1 MLKLLRHKRVAKLV
15 LWGILI
21 LILPAFVIWGAGS
34 VGRSKEKGPAFVGL
48 IHNKKI
54 SFDAFAESITDMRVQ
69 IMLNFYSQQQ
79 ILENLLKNKELL
91 GKMAWDRLIMAAE
104 AKKGRFKATNAEV
117 VNYVRSLPLFMQN
130 GRFNDRMYE
139 YFIRNTLGI
148 YPRSFEE
155 MMRENIVIQKLE
167 ASLTKDIKVSDE
179 EVLSQYKIDCQKF
192 KVSYTILPTDS
203 EKSYKEILDTI
214 AKEKISFEEAVVK
227 AGLKTQ
233 ESALFSKSDYIEG
246 IGEAAQLAD
255 AAAKLKAGELSEPIH
270 TKGGEIVFKLLEAQS
285 FNEEK
290 FKKEKDEYAKKVLAD
305 KKNKFLEGWLRNL
318 ESKSVLNIDLK
329 DYEKYYK

>member
-130 GRFNDRMYE
+130 GRFNDRMY
-139 YFIRNTLGI
+139 
-148 YPRSFEE
+148 YP
-155 MMRENIVIQKLE
+155 MKMCREV
-167 ASLTKDIKVSDE
+167 
-179 EVLSQYKIDCQKF
+179 
-192 KVSYTILPTDS
+192 
-203 EKSYKEILDTI
+203 
-214 AKEKISFEEAVVK
+214 
-227 AGLKTQ
+227 
-233 ESALFSKSDYIEG
+233 
-246 IGEAAQLAD
+246 
-255 AAAKLKAGELSEPIH
+255 
-270 TKGGEIVFKLLEAQS
+270 
-285 FNEEK
+285 
-290 FKKEKDEYAKKVLAD
+290 
-305 KKNKFLEGWLRNL
+305 
-318 ESKSVLNIDLK
+318 
-329 DYEKYYK
+329 